1 MNDQFDFLDMIT
13 ILSFILQLQNNE
25 ELQKQTS
32 NDELLKRLHNDVMIA
47 VEDNRKL
54 CSKIMEQN
62 EKIIALLKGEEI

>member
-62 EKIIALLKGEEI
+62 EEIIALLKGEEI